1 MKKLVLMALCLIGW
15 SSCTFSPKSPADY
28 VDPFIGTGFHG
39 HTYPG
44 ATLPNG
50 AVQLSPDT
58 RRGGW
63 DGCSGY
69 HYSDSTI
76 LGFSHTH
83 LSGTGCADLADVLLR
98 PTTQPISLGGE
109 GDIYRPASFSH
120 QNEVARPGYYLVEMD
135 DEQIKAELTAT
146 TYVGMHRYT
155 FNKAKNASVILDLA
169 HSIADWEQ
177 IYNTSVEQTAEN
189 EITGMRHTLTWV
201 DNQYVYFV
209 AQFSKPI
216 KNIQYVS
223 KNKEVSVNGK
233 LEGNDIQAVLSFGD
247 EKEVIVKVGLSVVSA
262 ENARENLAHDVSG
275 FDFDAVSNSAYA
287 IWNDVLS
294 KVKVKGGTEAQL
306 KNFYTAW
313 YHALVVPNTVSDVN
327 GQYRRHDMKIAN
339 MEKGKKMYSTF
350 SIWDTFRG
358 WHPLMTLTNT
368 DFVNDMV
375 QSFLNMY
382 EATGELPIWPLSAG
396 ETSCMIGYH
405 SVSVIAD
412 AYLKGIRGF
421 DAEKA
426 LQAMIVSS
434 EINKKNAAEYI
445 QYGYIP
451 SNRRE
456 SVSCLLEYA
465 YDDWAIAQ
473 MAKAMGKMDVY
484 ETYIARSQNYH
495 HVFDGVTRFFR
506 AKRMDGNWEEN
517 FVPEEVGREFTEAT
531 AWQYRFFVPHDVNG
545 MINLFGGTE
554 QFAKDLDDLF
564 ATTEGVKG
572 HQSDIT
578 GLIGQYAHGNEPSHH
593 MAYLYNYIGQPWKTQ
608 AWTRRLLDEM
618 YQPTPEG
625 ISGNEDCGQMSAW
638 YILSAMGFYSVCPG
652 SNEFVLTTPLF
663 DQVDLTLAN
672 GKTLTITANNPQKNL
687 YVDQVTLNGKII
699 DKNFVTYEQLM
710 EGGTLA
716 YTLTDKP
723 NATRGT
729 ATESYPYSYTA
740 DKVVSIPSISKDLNL
755 FMDEI
760 TFTIASATD
769 GCRIYYT
776 LDGTEPTEKSL
787 LYNGPITLKES
798 KTIKAKAFKEGYVP
812 SHTYYAKA
820 TKTELRPARSA
831 QGTQNGVY
839 YEHVL
844 GKFSKVAEFAQAK
857 VVDKGILS
865 EPSLEKAQQEDRY
878 GFTYTGMMLVPE
890 DGVYTFSVKSD
901 DGSMLYIDGEM
912 VVDNDGSHAAVAA
925 MGKIPLKKGYHAFK
939 LLYLEDYEGQELS
952 WSWKLP
958 SKTEL
963 EPIPAS
969 VLFVK

>member
-1 MKKLVLMALCLIGW
+1 MKKTSLLALCMIGMTA
-15 SSCTFSPKSPADY
+15 CTLSQKSPIDY
-28 VDPFIGTGFHG
+28 VDPFVGTGFHG

-44 ATLPNG
+44 ATVPQG

-83 LSGTGCADLADVLLR
+83 LSGTGCADLADVLIR
-98 PTTQPISLGGE
+98 PTSQPVVLGGE
-109 GDIYRPASFSH
+109 GDIYKPASFSH
-120 QNEVARPGYYLVEMD
+120 QEEQARPGYYAVDLK

-146 TYVGMHRYT
+146 TYTGMHRYT
-155 FNKAKNASVILDLA
+155 YKKGQNASVIIDLA

-177 IYNTSVEQTAEN
+177 IYSTSLKQTGEN

-216 KNIQYVS
+216 QKVQYV
-223 KNKEVSVNGK
+223 KDRKEVAVDGE
-233 LEGNDIQAVLSFGD
+233 LEGNNIQAVLSFGD
-247 EKEVIVKVGLSVVSA
+247 EKEVIVKVALSIVSVD
-262 ENARENLAHDVSG
+262 NARENLAHDVPD
-275 FDFDAVSNSAYA
+275 FNFDAVSQKAYA
-287 IWNDVLS
+287 TWNEVLS
-294 KVKVKGGTEAQL
+294 KVQVTGGTEDQL

-327 GQYRRHDMKIAN
+327 GQYRRHDMKIAD
-339 MEKGKKMYSTF
+339 MEAGKKMYSTF

-358 WHPLMTLTNT
+358 WHPLMTLVDTN
-368 DFVNDMV
+368 FVNDMV
-375 QSFLNMY
+375 QSLLNMY
-382 EATGELPIWPLSAG
+382 DASGELPIWPLSAG
-396 ETSCMIGYH
+396 ETGTMIGYH
-405 SVSVIAD
+405 SASVIAD

-426 LQAMIVSS
+426 LEAMIVSS

-445 QYGYIP
+445 KYGYIP

-465 YDDWAIAQ
+465 YDDWCIAQ
-473 MAKAMGKMDVY
+473 MAKVMGKEDIY
-484 ETYIARSQNYH
+484 ETYIKRSQNYH

-506 AKRMDGNWEEN
+506 AKRLDGNWEEN
-517 FVPEEVGREFTEAT
+517 FVPEAVGREFTEAT

-545 MINLFGGTE
+545 MINLFGGTDE
-554 QFAKDLDDLF
+554 FSKALDDLF

-608 AWTRRLLDEM
+608 EWTRRLLDEM

-652 SNEFVLTTPLF
+652 SNEFVLTTPVF
-663 DQVDLTLAN
+663 DQIDLKLAN
-672 GKTLTITANNPQKNL
+672 GKTLTITANNPKKNL
-687 YVDQVTLNGKII
+687 YIEQVTLNGQVI
-699 DKNFVTYEQLM
+699 DKNYITYEQLM

-716 YTLTDKP
+716 YTLVDKP
-723 NATRGT
+723 NTTRGT
-729 ATESYPYSYTA
+729 SVESFPYSYTSE
-740 DKVVSIPSISKDLNL
+740 KVVSIPSIAKDLNL
-755 FMDEI
+755 FMDEV
-760 TFTIASATD
+760 TFSLASATE

-776 LDGTEPTEKSL
+776 LDGTEPTEQSL
-787 LYNGPITLKES
+787 LYKEPVTLKDTR
-798 KTIKAKAFKEGYVP
+798 TIRAKAFKEGYVP
-812 SHTYYAKA
+812 SHTYTAQA
-820 TKTELRPARSA
+820 TKTKLRPARSA
-831 QGTQNGVY
+831 QGTQNGTNYV
-839 YEHVL
+839 HVL
-844 GKFSKVAEFAQAK
+844 GKFSKVAELAQAK
-857 VVDKGILS
+857 VVDKGILP

-878 GFTYTGMMLVPE
+878 GFTFTGVILVPE
-890 DGVYTFSVKSD
+890 DGVYTFSTKSD

-912 VVDNDGSHAAVAA
+912 VVDNDGSHSAVAA
-925 MGKIPLKKGYHAFK
+925 MGKIPLKKGFHTYS

-952 WSWKLP
+952 WFWKLP
-958 SKTEL
+958 SKEEL

-969 VLFVK
+969 VLFVN